1 MITTI
6 AIAAASGMAGLA
18 IGTTVFNGGTRRRLS
33 NLEAEVDN
41 ALPQLVTKA
50 EIAEAF
56 REIAVTEQQREA
68 AIAFQFQQLR
78 QQVAQL
84 APALRTDAV
93 NGTFQ
98 QENAAARAAAQ
109 APTPAEINAMLNQ
122 QLSALNERLQQVT
135 SQRMPA

>member
-18 IGTTVFNGGTRRRLS
+18 IGTTAFNSGTRRRLS
-33 NLEAEVDN
+33 SLEAEVDN
-41 ALPQLVTKA
+41 ALPQLVTKV

-84 APALRTDAV
+84 APALRTDAA